1 MEKKILAV
9 LMKKLHVGEVFLKQ
23 IYIQYIYVLYTYC
36 NLCFTK
42 FSQGSFKLPSLAQ
55 VFEVSVISTSR

>member
-23 IYIQYIYVLYTYC
+23 IYIFIYVLYTYC